1 LPFYAAYADFHAV
14 VCCAPPR
21 LHSIDAMPFFA
32 VYAAAD
38 AIFATLPLSPRFRY
52 FSLDFPCLLAG
63 ASAGASAIIFER
75 RHAIDAAIFLRLF
88 SPAIFVSPPF
98 RAALH
103 FMPRRR
109 HYIFFIFIRHCRHAL
124 RHAAHARH
132 ATRCPPQ
139 ALRAAFSIV
148 AATLFRLRRRR
159 FRHHFRR
166 HADYAFFIAATL
178 AFFAASLLR
187 RLLIRRHSFSRR
199 RHYFV

>member
-1 LPFYAAYADFHAV
+1 MPLMP
-14 VCCAPPR
+14 
-21 LHSIDAMPFFA
+21 PFFFDYFRQLFSFRRHFA
-32 VYAAAD
+32 PLFISCHAA
-38 AIFATLPLSPRFRY
+38 
-52 FSLDFPCLLAG
+52 
-63 ASAGASAIIFER
+63 AIIFASFSG
-75 RHAIDAAIFLRLF
+75 AIAA
-88 SPAIFVSPPF
+88 SASS
-98 RAALH
+98 
-103 FMPRRR
+103 
-109 HYIFFIFIRHCRHAL
+109 CRT
-124 RHAAHARH
+124 ARH